1 LVTVSTK
8 EPLGVKKGLHVEVT
22 QIRDLVLG
30 QLPESS
36 EEAGLD

>member
-1 LVTVSTK
+1 LVTVSAE
-8 EPLGVKKGLHVEVT
+8 EPLGVAEVLHVEVT